1 MKLEYPAL
9 PTLTWLRQEFPRP
22 RVANVA
28 AELQAQLA
36 GSGVTL
42 KRGGRYAIGV
52 GSRGIANL
60 PVLVRGIVEWVR
72 AQGGEPFIV
81 PAMGSHGGATA
92 AGQEEVLASYGITA
106 AGVGAPVRSSMEVVE
121 LPREGLELTT
131 YMDRLAYEADGTI
144 VVNRV
149 KPHTDYHGP
158 CESGLAKMIVI
169 GLGKH
174 QQAIAIHR
182 RQLRGLIELLPQVA
196 HNVLRHGNVR
206 LGVAVVENA
215 YDETMLIRAL
225 RPEQI
230 MAAEPALLRTAGENM
245 PSLPV
250 DEFDVLVVD
259 EIGKNIS
266 GVCLDSNII
275 GRMGVYEFPNPDR
288 PRIRI
293 IYMRELTEASHGNA
307 IGVGLGDIMS
317 RRLYEQ
323 TDLGVTYE
331 NLITN
336 SFLDRGKLPIIAE
349 NDRDALAIAWRA
361 CGSPPPEQF
370 RLLRIVNTLHL
381 EYLQATPRAVEL
393 VRPTARCEKL
403 GPVGEWF
410 DAAGSLRKFNP
421 TSI

>member
-1 MKLEYPAL
+1 MKLEYPKL
-9 PTLTWLRQEFPRP
+9 PSLLWLRQEFPRP
-22 RVANVA
+22 RVADVA

-36 GSGVTL
+36 GSGVSL
-42 KRGGRYAIGV
+42 KRGGRYAVAV

-60 PVLVRGIVEWVR
+60 PVLVRGIVAWVR
-72 AQGGEPFIV
+72 AQGGEPVLV

-106 AGVGAPVRSSMEVVE
+106 AGVGAPVRSSMDVVE
-121 LPREGLELTT
+121 LPREGLELAT
-131 YMDRLAYEADGTI
+131 YMDRQAYEADGTI
-144 VVNRV
+144 LVNRV

-158 CESGLAKMIVI
+158 YESGLVKMLVI

-174 QQAIAIHR
+174 EQALAVHR
-182 RQLRGLIELLPQVA
+182 RQTRSMIELLPQVA
-196 HNVLRHGNVR
+196 HNVLRHGNVQ

-230 MAAEPALLRTAGENM
+230 METEPALLRTATENM

-250 DEFDVLVVD
+250 DECDVLVVD

-266 GVCLDSNII
+266 GVGLDSNIT
-275 GRMGVYEFPNPDR
+275 GRIGVYDFPDPDR

-293 IYMRELTEASHGNA
+293 IYMRDLTEHSHGNA

-317 RRLYEQ
+317 RHLYEKM
-323 TDLGVTYE
+323 DLGVTYE

-336 SFLDRGKLPIIAE
+336 TFLDRGKLPIIAE

-361 CGSPPPEQF
+361 CGSPPPERF

-381 EYLQATPRAVEL
+381 EYLQATPRAVEQI
-393 VRPTARCEKL
+393 RKSARCAAI

-410 DAAGSLRKFNP
+410 EATGGLRTFNP
-421 TSI
+421 TKL